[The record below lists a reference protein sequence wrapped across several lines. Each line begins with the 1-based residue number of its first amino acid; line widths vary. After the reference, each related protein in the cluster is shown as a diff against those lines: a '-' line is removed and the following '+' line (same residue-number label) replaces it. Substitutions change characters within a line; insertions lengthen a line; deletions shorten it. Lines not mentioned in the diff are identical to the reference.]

1 MKTLPQHTLLYDDE
15 CPLCTLYSGAF
26 VATGMLDPEGRKPFC
41 QLAESDAYG
50 VDLARAV
57 NEIALVDRGNGTVLY
72 GVDSILRILGN
83 SLPLIERVGR
93 LRPIHFLLQ
102 KAYSFVSF
110 NRKVIVPGAKPKAG
124 TRECVPSF
132 HVGYRLAYMV
142 LAAGVAAL
150 LLARF
155 SELLTVGR
163 HGWGIG
169 LLLVAAQVPFQW
181 MWLRGNWRTRLN
193 YTGNLLTVSLMG
205 SLMLLPFQL
214 VALFVGVP
222 ALVAVAAFASVA
234 TILFFEHRRRV
245 RLLDQPWWVS
255 ATWVVYRLLMG
266 LFLV

>member
-1 MKTLPQHTLLYDDE
+1 MKTLPNHTLLYDDE

-41 QLAESDAYG
+41 QLEENETQ
-50 VDLARAV
+50 VIDLGRAV
-57 NEIALVDRGNGTVLY
+57 NEIALIDRGSGAVLY
-72 GVDSILRILGN
+72 GVDSILRILGH

-93 LRPIHFLLQ
+93 FGPVHFLLQ
-102 KAYSFVSF
+102 KAYSFISF
-110 NRKVIVPGAKPKAG
+110 NRKVIVPGATPKAG
-124 TRECVPSF
+124 TLECVPSF

-142 LAAGVAAL
+142 IAASLAAL

-155 SELLTVGR
+155 SELLPVGR

-181 MWLRGNWRTRLN
+181 VALRGDWRTRLN

-205 SLMLLPFQL
+205 SLMLVPFGL
-214 VALFVGVP
+214 VALFVAVP
-222 ALVAVAAFASVA
+222 PLVAVAAFASVA
-234 TILFFEHRRRV
+234 TVLFFEHRRRV
-245 RLLDQPWWVS
+245 RLLGQPWWVS